1 MPTCASDGGKASA
14 SSSPSTLMLTNH
26 LPVGVRFTVA
36 GMADAGERSVHH
48 HLDVPELGEDEFAF
62 LFLASVYV
70 KAVVV
75 LLEGE
80 ASVAQARAEAGVT
93 RLLSVPHAPEK
104 VVKGPIHP
112 LEDILQDLRV
122 YLGQFRADLFACGQ
136 FSAL

>member
-1 MPTCASDGGKASA
+1 MPTCASDGGKTSA
-14 SSSPSTLMLTNH
+14 SSSPSTLMRDI
-26 LPVGVRFTVA
+26 PFARARVRFTVA

-62 LFLASVYV
+62 LFLASVYI
-70 KAVVV
+70 KAVLV

-112 LEDILQDLRV
+112 
-122 YLGQFRADLFACGQ
+122 
-136 FSAL
+136 